1 MFLKHNVCSFVSLT
15 SMAKKTRRVL
25 TWRGWSF
32 LHTPLA
38 KVCTREN
45 DKQPCIRETK
55 YTRKKVLL
63 GYVVSLWC
71 NKRWVSFYFIGFGRF
86 FFTPSPSHSAR
97 SGENSGSSEEFLKRI
112 FMFALHI
119 LFRLD
124 KYLCFMRCI
133 SSILITVF
141 CRLLGAVMGNPRR
154 LSFATST
161 SSRKSRKI
169 VHAKR

>member
-1 MFLKHNVCSFVSLT
+1 MATIVMATFAYSDFAVVFQLFPVVLNASSTVRHVNDVHYSVCAHTMFLKHNVCSFVSPT

-63 GYVVSLWC
+63 GY
-71 NKRWVSFYFIGFGRF
+71 
-86 FFTPSPSHSAR
+86 
-97 SGENSGSSEEFLKRI
+97 
-112 FMFALHI
+112 
-119 LFRLD
+119 
-124 KYLCFMRCI
+124 
-133 SSILITVF
+133 LI
-141 CRLLGAVMGNPRR
+141 
-154 LSFATST
+154 
-161 SSRKSRKI
+161 SRKAKCCDKFCELMMPKI
-169 VHAKR
+169 KNEVVLDTFSIFFCKHRIIKTV

>member
-1 MFLKHNVCSFVSLT
+1 MVLNASSTVRHVNDVHYSVCAHTMFLKHNVCSFVSLT

-63 GYVVSLWC
+63 GYYICYTYNQRQSQDLGNDEAQVMEKGVGGAL
-71 NKRWVSFYFIGFGRF
+71 
-86 FFTPSPSHSAR
+86 SPA
-97 SGENSGSSEEFLKRI
+97 N
-112 FMFALHI
+112 
-119 LFRLD
+119 
-124 KYLCFMRCI
+124 
-133 SSILITVF
+133 VF
-141 CRLLGAVMGNPRR
+141 P
-154 LSFATST
+154 F
-161 SSRKSRKI
+161 
-169 VHAKR
+169 

>member
-1 MFLKHNVCSFVSLT
+1 MFLKHNVCSFVSPT

-63 GYVVSLWC
+63 GYYHFRGLLTLNRVCIPWNTAVHNISRTKQQTKSIQC
-71 NKRWVSFYFIGFGRF
+71 GRKALSHW
-86 FFTPSPSHSAR
+86 TPQPNTLSIFSTTTVNSWQRQERTHGLSVRDR
-97 SGENSGSSEEFLKRI
+97 SRYAAPIKWPVLASNR
-112 FMFALHI
+112 
-119 LFRLD
+119 
-124 KYLCFMRCI
+124 YVCY
-133 SSILITVF
+133 
-141 CRLLGAVMGNPRR
+141 
-154 LSFATST
+154 
-161 SSRKSRKI
+161 
-169 VHAKR
+169 

>member
-1 MFLKHNVCSFVSLT
+1 MSWQRWRPRNSPFVFWLFLVVSCAGSTVRHVNDVHYSVCAHTMFLKHNVCSFVSLT

-63 GYVVSLWC
+63 GYT
-71 NKRWVSFYFIGFGRF
+71 RWRHACLY
-86 FFTPSPSHSAR
+86 
-97 SGENSGSSEEFLKRI
+97 L
-112 FMFALHI
+112 
-119 LFRLD
+119 
-124 KYLCFMRCI
+124 YLCFYYF
-133 SSILITVF
+133 L
-141 CRLLGAVMGNPRR
+141 
-154 LSFATST
+154 
-161 SSRKSRKI
+161 KI
-169 VHAKR
+169 VFTFLQYGALYCVSS

>member
-1 MFLKHNVCSFVSLT
+1 MATIVMATFAYSDFAVVFQLFPVVLNASSTVRHVNYVHYSVCAHTMFLKHNVCSFVSPT

-63 GYVVSLWC
+63 GQQLAQIAVP
-71 NKRWVSFYFIGFGRF
+71 VSFCDYMVVVFYIHGLACKMKAA
-86 FFTPSPSHSAR
+86 PWQ
-97 SGENSGSSEEFLKRI
+97 
-112 FMFALHI
+112 
-119 LFRLD
+119 
-124 KYLCFMRCI
+124 
-133 SSILITVF
+133 SIL
-141 CRLLGAVMGNPRR
+141 LLTLYMG
-154 LSFATST
+154 LVDS
-161 SSRKSRKI
+161 
-169 VHAKR
+169 V